1 MIHNGIEYYT
11 FDELFPIAQ
20 AALRNKI
27 LNSEYK
33 FLGDINKTFNN
44 KTDTGKWLKQNG
56 YIKQRILV
64 NGKRSNYYYKAEIKS
79 QMQTSENSEINP
91 L

>member
-1 MIHNGIEYYT
+1 VAQLQSQLNTTAHKTINNKTLTNMIHNGIEYYT

-44 KTDTGKWLKQNG
+44 KTDTGK
-56 YIKQRILV
+56 
-64 NGKRSNYYYKAEIKS
+64 
-79 QMQTSENSEINP
+79 
-91 L
+91 